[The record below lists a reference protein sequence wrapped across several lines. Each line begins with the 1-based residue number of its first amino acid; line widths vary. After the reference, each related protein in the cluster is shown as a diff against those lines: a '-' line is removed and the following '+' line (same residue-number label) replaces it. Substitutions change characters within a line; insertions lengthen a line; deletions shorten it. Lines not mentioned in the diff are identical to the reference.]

1 MRASVH
7 TLGCRLNQS
16 ESAIIHDRLRGD
28 GYQLVPFGDTADLGV
43 INTCTVTGQ
52 ADQKCRQAIR
62 GFIRRN
68 PEAFTAVVGCYSQMG
83 YQAIAEIPGV
93 DLIIGNQSKLALL
106 DYVKL
111 GKNTAPLVIR
121 DQFLRKDFTI
131 EADGDEACSRR
142 ANLKIQD
149 GCDFMCSFCVIP
161 FARGRA
167 RSRSFD
173 NLLEEAR
180 MLVQRGA
187 RELILTGVNVGTYDD
202 AGRDIVAIVDALDAI
217 ENLQRVRISS
227 IEPTTIPDG
236 VLDRMRETDHALTPY
251 LHVPMQSGSD
261 HVLSIMKRRYTRG
274 ELLDFIDAAAD
285 HVPGL
290 CIGTDILVG
299 SPGEREEDFDA
310 TYAAFRDHP
319 FAYAHTFTYS
329 PREGTPA
336 ASRPEQVPE
345 WIRRRRNAAIRRLSA
360 KKRADYARRFLGQTM
375 MVLFESRKN
384 GPWPGY
390 TANYIRV
397 AVASDKNLENQI
409 HRVRLT
415 QYCADFVAAELV
427 DPCQS

>member
-28 GYQLVPFGDTADLGV
+28 GYDLVPFGDTADLGV

-83 YQAIAEIPGV
+83 YKAIAEIPGV

-111 GKNTAPLVIR
+111 GKNAAPLVIR
-121 DQFLRKDFTI
+121 DRFLRKDFTI
-131 EADGDEACSRR
+131 ETDGDEACSRR
-142 ANLKIQD
+142 ANLKVQD

-236 VLDRMRETDHALTPY
+236 VLDRMREPDHALTPY

-261 HVLSIMKRRYTRG
+261 HVLSIMRRRYTRR

-285 HVPGL
+285 RVPGL

-310 TYAAFRDHP
+310 TCAAFRDHP
-319 FAYAHTFTYS
+319 FAYAHAFTYS

-360 KKRADYARRFLGQTM
+360 KKRADYARHFLGQTM
-375 MVLFESRKN
+375 PVLFESRKN
-384 GPWPGY
+384 GLWPGY
-390 TANYIRV
+390 TPNYIRV

-427 DPCQS
+427 DPCRP